1 MLQSVIGQVCR
12 LARTIAS
19 PQESAHT
26 VLVAEG
32 CPGRCTVIAK
42 LAAHLCGYTVYQ
54 VSPCSLQSSREY
66 KMEQFKSDLVQC
78 YTRAGSK
85 VSLQQV
91 SKLLEAWS
99 SLLYIKSLTYTSKGG
114 NMIISMVLLLLF
126 WLGHFKVLKWGQFK
140 VSCRL
145 FKSVGY
151 HIMTHHS

>member
-1 MLQSVIGQVCR
+1 MYIFLYLYELWFIFQSVVEQVCR

-26 VLVAEG
+26 VLIAEG

-54 VSPCSLQSSREY
+54 VNPCSLNSSREY

-85 VSLQQV
+85 VGTCSTIWRRSIGGHTKTQ
-91 SKLLEAWS
+91 
-99 SLLYIKSLTYTSKGG
+99 IKSIEEKWMSK
-114 NMIISMVLLLLF
+114 
-126 WLGHFKVLKWGQFK
+126 
-140 VSCRL
+140 
-145 FKSVGY
+145 VGY
-151 HIMTHHS
+151 SRKMSVPGNVRS

>member
-1 MLQSVIGQVCR
+1 MKHKYIIITHNNISTGDLLEECNSYVKWFIYMCINLPIKNISSFQSVVEQVCR

-26 VLVAEG
+26 VLIAEG

-54 VSPCSLQSSREY
+54 VNPCSLNSSREY

-85 VSLQQV
+85 VGTCSAILKR
-91 SKLLEAWS
+91 S
-99 SLLYIKSLTYTSKGG
+99 IGG
-114 NMIISMVLLLLF
+114 HTKTWYS
-126 WLGHFKVLKWGQFK
+126 
-140 VSCRL
+140 
-145 FKSVGY
+145 
-151 HIMTHHS
+151 IMW